1 MTYENFLSRVKEL
14 APGCK
19 PEAIPRWRDFAVEC
33 VDSEQFVRFR
43 ETSNKAAAV
52 EKWLDVIY
60 SGLKAVR
67 KECGPE
73 TSAAV
78 VNLGLERCCLY
89 PGEMMQ
95 AALCLEK
102 GENGRQIFA
111 KIESGEIDCTDLFS
125 PVSRRDAEGRRTV
138 RERLTALKK
147 RKGRGK
153 DKGR

>member
-1 MTYENFLSRVKEL
+1 M
-14 APGCK
+14 
-19 PEAIPRWRDFAVEC
+19 
-33 VDSEQFVRFR
+33 
-43 ETSNKAAAV
+43 
-52 EKWLDVIY
+52 IY

-67 KECGPE
+67 KECGLE
-73 TSAAV
+73 TAAAL

-138 RERLTALKK
+138 RERLAALKK
-147 RKGRGK
+147 RNGRGK

>member
-1 MTYENFLSRVKEL
+1 M

-19 PEAIPRWRDFAVEC
+19 PEAIPWWWDFAVEC
-33 VDSEQFVRFR
+33 VDSEQFVRFKQ
-43 ETSNKAAAV
+43 TANKTAAV
-52 EKWLDVIY
+52 EKWMDVIY
-60 SGLKAVR
+60 SGPKAVR

-73 TSAAV
+73 TAAV
-78 VNLGLERCCLY
+78 LVNLGLERCCLY

-102 GENGRQIFA
+102 GENGRQIFE

-138 RERLTALKK
+138 RERLAALKK
-147 RKGRGK
+147 RNGRGK

>member
-1 MTYENFLSRVKEL
+1 MQKQRFWQFLAACSTRTLRLSLKQT
-14 APGCK
+14 A
-19 PEAIPRWRDFAVEC
+19 
-33 VDSEQFVRFR
+33 
-43 ETSNKAAAV
+43 NKTEAV

-67 KECGPE
+67 KECGLE
-73 TSAAV
+73 TAAAL

-102 GENGRQIFA
+102 GENGRQIFE

-138 RERLTALKK
+138 RERLADLKK
-147 RKGRGK
+147 RNGRGK

>member
-1 MTYENFLSRVKEL
+1 MTYENFLTHVKEL

-19 PEAIPRWRDFAVEC
+19 PEAVPRWRDFAVEC
-33 VDSEQFVRFR
+33 VDSEQFVRFKQ
-43 ETSNKAAAV
+43 TADKTAAV

-73 TSAAV
+73 TVAAM

-95 AALCLEK
+95 AALGLEK

-125 PVSRRDAEGRRTV
+125 PVSRREAEGRRTV

-153 DKGR
+153 ER